1 MKPFRL
7 CLGLLLTSQFLL
19 KLLLTQ
25 FSAIFRLLT
34 RKKLLIHLRGLLGQE
49 RALLVQL
56 QKKMQPKKRRPEP
69 MPDIANVNLLK
80 VNLLKLENQECC
92 NIQK

>member
-7 CLGLLLTSQFLL
+7 CLGLLLTSRFLL

-49 RALLVQL
+49 RVKQQTLLVQL

-80 VNLLKLENQECC
+80 LENQECC

>member
-1 MKPFRL
+1 MKPFGL
-7 CLGLLLTSQFLL
+7 CLGLLLTPRFLL

-25 FSAIFRLLT
+25 LSAIFRLLT

>member
-7 CLGLLLTSQFLL
+7 CLGLLLTSRFLL

>member
-7 CLGLLLTSQFLL
+7 CLGLLLTSRFLL

-56 QKKMQPKKRRPEP
+56 QKKMQPKKRRPES